1 MVHQDVKNVWNHL
14 FTPKLNAKTNA
25 IYRIKTI
32 AQNISVGTVVNA
44 LIETINLQ
52 RKLVNTAYARFI
64 MEVSFS
70 VDDLVTLTD
79 SSVIC
84 IWKVLFAKEQDL
96 ATTIEHVS
104 MVESV
109 SENHHTMRMNQRAV
123 KEWRKKYAP

>member
-1 MVHQDVKNVWNHL
+1 MVHQDAKNVWIHL
-14 FTPKLNAKTNA
+14 FTQKLDAKTNA

-32 AQNISVGTVVNA
+32 AQNISAGTVVNA

-84 IWKVLFAKEQDL
+84 I
-96 ATTIEHVS
+96 
-104 MVESV
+104 
-109 SENHHTMRMNQRAV
+109 
-123 KEWRKKYAP
+123 